1 MKTKFKTTDA
11 HSLQG
16 KEGGERCAQNR
27 KKKYRRSDT
36 KVITQ
41 EAKVLKFLRESRRLS
56 MRRAGRILGT
66 SDTFVSHCEHGRID
80 LNPSIVTK
88 FLHAYGYDYHHF
100 QKIVLGQ
107 IEIPSNLFDECVAL
121 LKRMSEDKLKTVK
134 TVLQSF

>member
-11 HSLQG
+11 YGLQG
-16 KEGGERCAQNR
+16 KEGGGRCAQKR

-36 KVITQ
+36 KVMTQ

-56 MRRAGRILGT
+56 MRRAGKILGT

-80 LNPSIVTK
+80 LNPSIITK

-100 QKIVLGQ
+100 QKIVLGHIVMPQ
-107 IEIPSNLFDECVAL
+107 SLFDECLIL
-121 LKRMSEDKLKTVK
+121 LKGMSEDKLKTVK